1 MPLLPSKF
9 LSNWWLL
16 SLANNSAFIAE
27 VFNQTKVQ
35 DTSPKALIQGD
46 IGVHVLDIAG
56 IYFNQ
61 TITSPVLVGINNP
74 VSLIDNIGT
83 SGSVKYYD
91 TFDLLLD
98 IIKYQFRPVYP
109 DPNTATNYSIT
120 GAIGYP
126 VLLKSAQIQVST
138 ETVKA
143 TLNLESDTAIA
154 PQYFGQ
160 SANIIARTARFYDT
174 TFTFGLIQGRVLSG
188 DISITVDLEKVY
200 FLGQGQS
207 PFFAIKGYSVTGN
220 IKLAIIPEEYITL
233 INLYGS
239 YERYGKLLVNTG
251 LVQLIVAGGDAGADR
266 VLNLGT
272 ASVLPKIEMSMQ
284 QGSII
289 TAQVDFTSYFNRGSL
304 PEL

>member
-1 MPLLPSKF
+1 MPLLPSKY

-16 SLANNSAFIAE
+16 SLATNTAFIAE
-27 VFNQTKVQ
+27 QFNQSKMQ
-35 DTSPKALIQGD
+35 DTSPKGLIQGD

-56 IYFNQ
+56 LYFNQ
-61 TITSPVLVGINNP
+61 TIASPVLVGINNP
-74 VSLIDNIGT
+74 VSLSNGNGAY
-83 SGSVKYYD
+83 SSVNYYD
-91 TFDLLLD
+91 NFDLLLNL
-98 IIKYQFRPVYP
+98 IKYQFQPVY
-109 DPNTATNYSIT
+109 DTSIT
-120 GAIGYP
+120 NAIGYP

-138 ETVKA
+138 DAVRA

-154 PQYFGQ
+154 PAYFGQ

-174 TFTFGLIQGRVLSG
+174 TFTFGVIQGRVLSG

-207 PFFAIKGYSVTGN
+207 PYFAIKGYSVTGN
-220 IKLAIIPEEYITL
+220 IKLAIEPAEYVTL
-233 INLYGS
+233 INLHGS
-239 YERYGKLLVNTG
+239 FERYGELLVNTG
-251 LVQLIVAGGDAGADR
+251 LVQLAVAGGDAGADR

-289 TAQVDFTSYFNRGSL
+289 TAQVDFTSYFNRESL
-304 PEL
+304 PK

>member
-1 MPLLPSKF
+1 MPLLPSQF

-16 SLANNSAFIAE
+16 SLTNDSAFIAE
-27 VFNQTKVQ
+27 QFNQTKVQ

-74 VSLIDNIGT
+74 VSLIGNNGAT
-83 SGSVKYYD
+83 SSVYYYD

-98 IIKYQFRPVYP
+98 IIKYQFRPVYS
-109 DPNTATNYSIT
+109 DNIAT
-120 GAIGYP
+120 AIGYP
-126 VLLKSAQIQVST
+126 VLLKSAQIQVNT

-154 PQYFGQ
+154 PAYFGQ

-174 TFTFGLIQGRVLSG
+174 LFTFGLIQGRVLSG

-207 PFFAIKGYSVTGN
+207 PYFAIKGYSVTGN
-220 IKLAIIPEEYITL
+220 IKLAIVPEEYVTL

-239 YERYGKLLVNTG
+239 YERYGELLVNNG
-251 LVQLIVAGGDAGADR
+251 LVQLAVAGGDAGADR

-304 PEL
+304 PAL

>member
-1 MPLLPSKF
+1 MPLLPSQF

-27 VFNQTKVQ
+27 QFNQTKVQ

-74 VSLIDNIGT
+74 VSLIGNNGT
-83 SGSVKYYD
+83 TSSVNYYD

-98 IIKYQFRPVYP
+98 IIKYQFRPVYS
-109 DPNTATNYSIT
+109 DNIT
-120 GAIGYP
+120 TAIGYP
-126 VLLKSAQIQVST
+126 VLLKSAQIQVNT
-138 ETVKA
+138 DTVKA

-154 PQYFGQ
+154 PEYFGQ

-174 TFTFGLIQGRVLSG
+174 TFTFGIIQGRVMSG

-207 PFFAIKGYSVTGN
+207 PYFAIKGYSVTGN
-220 IKLAIIPEEYITL
+220 IKLAILPEEYVTL

-239 YERYGKLLVNTG
+239 YERYGQLLVNSG
-251 LVQLIVAGGDAGADR
+251 LVQLIVAGGDAGANR

-304 PEL
+304 PAL

>member
-1 MPLLPSKF
+1 MPLLPSKY

-16 SLANNSAFIAE
+16 SLATNTAFIAE
-27 VFNQTKVQ
+27 QFNQSKVQ

-61 TITSPVLVGINNP
+61 TIASPVLVGINNP
-74 VSLIDNIGT
+74 VKLTNGNGKDS
-83 SGSVKYYD
+83 SVYYYD
-91 TFDLLLD
+91 TFDLMLNL
-98 IIKYQFRPVYP
+98 IKYQFQPVY
-109 DPNTATNYSIT
+109 DTSIVN
-120 GAIGYP
+120 AIGYP

-138 ETVKA
+138 DAVRA

-154 PQYFGQ
+154 PEYFGQ
-160 SANIIARTARFYDT
+160 SADIIARTARFYDT
-174 TFTFGLIQGRVLSG
+174 TFTFGLIRGRVLSG

-200 FLGQGQS
+200 FLGQTQS
-207 PFFAIKGYSVTGN
+207 PYFAIKGYSVTGN
-220 IKLAIIPEEYITL
+220 IKLAIEPAEYATL
-233 INLYGS
+233 INFAGS
-239 YERYGKLLVNTG
+239 FERYGELLVNTG

-289 TAQVDFTSYFNRGSL
+289 TAQVDFTSYFNRESL
-304 PEL
+304 PK

>member
-1 MPLLPSKF
+1 MPLLPSKY

-16 SLANNSAFIAE
+16 SLATNTAFIAE
-27 VFNQTKVQ
+27 QFNQSKVQ

-56 IYFNQ
+56 LYFNQ
-61 TITSPVLVGINNP
+61 TIASPVLVGVNNP
-74 VSLIDNIGT
+74 VRLTNG
-83 SGSVKYYD
+83 SGQYSSVYYYD
-91 TFDLLLD
+91 TFDLLLNL
-98 IIKYQFRPVYP
+98 IKYQFQPVY
-109 DPNTATNYSIT
+109 DTSISN
-120 GAIGYP
+120 AIGYP

-138 ETVKA
+138 DAVRA

-154 PQYFGQ
+154 PEYFGQ
-160 SANIIARTARFYDT
+160 SADIIARTARFYDT

-200 FLGQGQS
+200 FLGQTQS
-207 PFFAIKGYSVTGN
+207 PYFAIKGYSVTGN
-220 IKLAIIPEEYITL
+220 IKLAIEPAEYVTL

-239 YERYGKLLVNTG
+239 YERYGELLVNTG
-251 LVQLIVAGGDAGADR
+251 LVQLIVAGGDAGVDR

-289 TAQVDFTSYFNRGSL
+289 TAQVDFTSYFNRSSL
-304 PEL
+304 PT

>member
-1 MPLLPSKF
+1 MPLLPSQF

-16 SLANNSAFIAE
+16 SLATNTAFIAE
-27 VFNQTKVQ
+27 QFNQSKMQ

-56 IYFNQ
+56 VYFNQ
-61 TITSPVLVGINNP
+61 TIASPVLVGINNP
-74 VSLIDNIGT
+74 VSLSNGNGAY
-83 SGSVKYYD
+83 SSVNYYD
-91 TFDLLLD
+91 NFDLLLNL
-98 IIKYQFRPVYP
+98 IKYQFQPVY
-109 DPNTATNYSIT
+109 DTSIT
-120 GAIGYP
+120 NAIGYP

-138 ETVKA
+138 DAVRA

-154 PQYFGQ
+154 PAYFGQ

-174 TFTFGLIQGRVLSG
+174 TFTFGIIQGRVLSG

-207 PFFAIKGYSVTGN
+207 PHFAIKGYSVTGN
-220 IKLAIIPEEYITL
+220 IKLAIEPSEYVTL

-239 YERYGKLLVNTG
+239 FERYGELLVNTG

-289 TAQVDFTSYFNRGSL
+289 TAQVDFTSYFNRESL
-304 PEL
+304 PK